1 MGASIEK
8 TIDEIYEFVES
19 CKTSG
24 WGGTKVSVPKDELY
38 ELLQELKDIIPCS
51 FEMHGKFHYL
61 GDDGKEASIPYEEIL
76 PVLKESGFDGYLI
89 CEYEDEMYCGGTEFT
104 RRQLA
109 MERRILQG

>member
-38 ELLQELKDIIPCS
+38 ELLQELK
-51 FEMHGKFHYL
+51 
-61 GDDGKEASIPYEEIL
+61 EA
-76 PVLKESGFDGYLI
+76 LI
-89 CEYEDEMYCGGTEFT
+89 WG
-104 RRQLA
+104 L
-109 MERRILQG
+109 